1 MTFAEHMRALR
12 GTLTQ
17 SAFCRKLG
25 IPLTTYQRYE
35 KGERVP
41 DIEVL
46 AQVVR
51 AVGISA
57 DTLLGLPPMQGTQ
70 EHAKVSGRS
79 SYSSL
84 MDTKDIIIVQ
94 QSEAIDAMTYT
105 LKLLS

>member
-1 MTFAEHMRALR
+1 MTFAEHMRHLR
-12 GTLTQ
+12 GNLTQ

-35 KGERVP
+35 KGARVP

-57 DTLLGLPPMQGTQ
+57 DTLLGLNPLQGNPASTI
-70 EHAKVSGRS
+70 HS
-79 SYSSL
+79 SDSSNSHV
-84 MDTKDIIIVQ
+84 MDRKDIIIVQ
-94 QSEAIDAMTYT
+94 QGEAIEAMTYA
-105 LKLLS
+105 LKLLR